1 MIITTVLAESF
12 LLGQYMK
19 FFHDEFE
26 GVKEHIDEDRNGFMF
41 VPCLIAFLFKVFL
54 SMLELKQGFLRIL
67 SLDVEKKMH
76 VN

>member
-1 MIITTVLAESF
+1 
-12 LLGQYMK
+12 MK

-26 GVKEHIDEDRNGFMF
+26 GVKEHLDEHQNGFMF

-67 SLDVEKKMH
+67 SLDVEKKLH